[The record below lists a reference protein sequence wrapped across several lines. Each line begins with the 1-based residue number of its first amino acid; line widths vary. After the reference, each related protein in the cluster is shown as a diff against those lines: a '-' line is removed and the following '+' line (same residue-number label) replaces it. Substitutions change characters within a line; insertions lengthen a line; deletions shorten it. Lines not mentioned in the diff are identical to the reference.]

1 KVVTD
6 KKMAKNLATDMAPP
20 FVLVAHYFIAAAI
33 FYAISS
39 FLLPFY
45 ANEVSGY
52 FLSSSI
58 ASLMHLYLLGFVMM
72 TIFGAMY
79 QLVPVVLE
87 IPIFSKDFAYIQ
99 FYMFVGGILIF
110 TFGLW
115 DENYTQILPYGAML
129 MYVSMLIFVANVFLT
144 YRNIMRW
151 DIVAKFILVSNLF
164 LLVGVTIGFFI
175 ALNLVYGFYP
185 DIINLVQMHIAT
197 TIFGYVIMTVMG
209 IGMIL
214 LPMFSLSHG
223 FKQIAIEMA
232 FYTIIAGLLLFL
244 VGTLLNINL
253 LKFSGVIFTTFSIF
267 AALYQMYLIFS
278 TRIRKQN
285 DFWAKNMMASF
296 ATLIISFFIL
306 VAGIIIKDDT
316 LYLLFGFTLFFG
328 FFTFFV
334 VGHIYKILPF
344 LVWYQRYSPLVGKL
358 KVPMLNDMVHEKVA
372 DIQFWITLIGLIL
385 AIGAIT
391 FKTPLVFQVG
401 TMIMGIGTLLV
412 IYNIYYTL
420 IYGIDE
426 LENYYKE
433 NPSS

>member
-1 KVVTD
+1 
-6 KKMAKNLATDMAPP
+6 MAKNLATDMAPP
-20 FVLVAHYFIAAAI
+20 FILVAHYFIAGAI
-33 FYAISS
+33 FYAVTA

-99 FYMFVGGILIF
+99 FYMFVGGILMF
-110 TFGLW
+110 TSGLA
-115 DENYTQILPYGAML
+115 DENLTQILPYGAML
-129 MYVSMLIFVANVFLT
+129 MYLSMLIFVANIFLT
-144 YRNIMRW
+144 YKNILRW
-151 DIVAKFILVSNLF
+151 DIVAKFILVSNIF
-164 LLVGVTIGFFI
+164 LTIGVTIGFII

-185 DIINLVQMHIAT
+185 DILGLVQMHIAT
-197 TIFGYVIMTVMG
+197 TIFGYVIMTIMG

-223 FKQIAIEMA
+223 FKQTSIEIA
-232 FYTIIAGLLLFL
+232 FYTIIIGLVLFL
-244 VGTLLNINL
+244 LGTFLKLDM
-253 LKFSGVIFTTFSIF
+253 LKFGGIILSIVAIFL
-267 AALYQMYLIFS
+267 ALYQMYLIFS

-306 VAGIIIKDDT
+306 LAGVLTKNDT
-316 LYLLFGFTLFFG
+316 YYLLFGFTLFFG

-358 KVPMLNDMVHEKVA
+358 KVPMLNDMIHEKIA
-372 DIQFWITLIGLIL
+372 DAQFWITLIGLLL
-385 AIGAIT
+385 ATGSIITKISVIFQIGT
-391 FKTPLVFQVG
+391 V
-401 TMIMGIGTLLV
+401 IMGVGTLLV
-412 IYNIYYTL
+412 IYNIYFTL
-420 IYGIDE
+420 VYGIE
-426 LENYYKE
+426 ELKNYYEGLENDS
-433 NPSS
+433 N